1 MRVLVSAASK
11 HGSTREIASVIAQ
24 AFERAGLECDVVEPA
39 DVKDVSVYDAVVV
52 GSAVYIG
59 QWLPEARGLVDRL
72 ADQLR
77 SVPVWLF
84 SSGLADQPSKRG
96 NSAPA
101 TTARME
107 TLGARGHRHFPGK
120 LDVLVLSLAERAAIL
135 AARGKYGDSRDM
147 DAVRA
152 WAEGVAAELVAEPAE
167 AV

>member
-11 HGSTREIASVIAQ
+11 HGSTREIAEVVA
-24 AFERAGLECDVVEPA
+24 RAIESAGIGCDVVDPA
-39 DVKDVSVYDAVVV
+39 DVSTTVGYDAVVL

-59 QWLPEARGLVDRL
+59 QWLSEARDLVERL
-72 ADQLR
+72 GDELR
-77 SVPVWLF
+77 DVPVWLF

-107 TLGARGHRHFPGK
+107 SLGARGHRHFPGK
-120 LDVLVLSLAERAAIL
+120 LDVLQLSLAERAAIL

-147 DAVRA
+147 DVVRA
-152 WAEGVAAELVAEPAE
+152 WGESIAAELAAEPART
-167 AV
+167 V